1 MNNLLVL
8 PVLLPMAVAVFLM
21 FFRKRV
27 ALQRIVSLIGSIA
40 NVAVA
45 IAIVLRVR
53 SEGILTLQLG
63 GWEPPYGIPFVAD
76 MFAALL
82 VLAASI
88 TGLGVLLYSFA
99 SISRERE
106 EHHYYT
112 FFHFLL
118 VGVYGSF
125 MTGDIFNL
133 FVFFEVMLI
142 SSYAL
147 ITLGGSKKQ
156 MREAPKYLLINIL
169 SSTLFV
175 AGVAYLYASAGTLNM
190 AHLSLR
196 IAEAGQGGVLNVIG
210 LLFLIVF
217 ALKAGL
223 FLFFWLPNAYGAP
236 PFAVRALFG
245 GLLTKVGLYAI
256 VRTFTL
262 IFPNDPSFTNN
273 WIAGMA
279 AATMILGGI
288 GAVAY
293 RDIPRILNYNV
304 LIGVGFVAF
313 GLSTGT
319 RDGMD
324 GVVFYMLHDIL
335 SKGLMFVLGGMLIA
349 AAGSDRLDRM
359 GGLIRSRPGLG
370 WMFFILALALTGI
383 PPLSGFAGKVLI
395 VRGGLEEGML
405 TLSLI
410 ALASSLLT
418 LYSLIKIF
426 REAFWGT
433 EPETLDSVD
442 EEDAEIVESLGA
454 NSREDGPSVVLRKK
468 QTVLANSAA
477 VLLLLFVI
485 GIGVA
490 ANSVHGFASQ
500 AGETLANPGL
510 YIEAVLKE

>member
-8 PVLLPMAVAVFLM
+8 PVLLPMVIAVFLM
-21 FFRKRV
+21 FFRKKVEMQRV
-27 ALQRIVSLIGSIA
+27 IGLIGGIA
-40 NVAVA
+40 NVLVA
-45 IAIVLRVR
+45 GMIVLRVR
-53 SEGILTLQLG
+53 SEGIQTLQFG
-63 GWEPPYGIPFVAD
+63 GWSPPYGIVFVAD

-88 TGLGVLLYSFA
+88 TGLAVLIYSFA
-99 SISRERE
+99 SIGRERE
-106 EHHYYT
+106 EHYYYT

-147 ITLGGSKKQ
+147 ITLGGDKKQ
-156 MREAPKYLLINIL
+156 LREAPKYLLVNIL

-175 AGVAYLYASAGTLNM
+175 ASVAYLYAAVGTLNM
-190 AHLSLR
+190 AHLSQR
-196 IAEAGQGGVLNVIG
+196 ITEAGQGGVLNVIAV
-210 LLFLIVF
+210 LFLIVF
-217 ALKAGL
+217 SLKAGL
-223 FLFFWLPNAYGAP
+223 FLFFWLPGAYGAP

-245 GLLTKVGLYAI
+245 ALLTKVGLYAI

-262 IFPNDPSFTNN
+262 IFPGDPSFTHG

-279 AATMILGGI
+279 AATMVLGGI

-313 GLSTGT
+313 GLAAST
-319 RDGMD
+319 RDALD
-324 GVVFYMLHDIL
+324 GVVFYMLHDIV

-349 AAGSDRLDRM
+349 AAKTDRLDGM
-359 GGLIRSRPGLG
+359 GGLIRRRPGLG

-405 TLSLI
+405 ALSLV

-418 LYSLIKIF
+418 LYSLVKIF

-433 EPETLDSVD
+433 EPEVQQEAEAVQGRKSKKTSQAI
-442 EEDAEIVESLGA
+442 DAKKTSGA
-454 NSREDGPSVVLRKK
+454 G
-468 QTVLANSAA
+468 LANVSA
-477 VLLLLFVI
+477 VLLLAFVI
-485 GIGVA
+485 GIGLA
-490 ANSVHGFASQ
+490 SNSVYGFASQ
-500 AGETLANPGL
+500 AGETLANPIL
-510 YIEAVLKE
+510 YIEAVLKGE

>member
-8 PVLLPMAVAVFLM
+8 PVLLPMVIAVFLM
-21 FFRKRV
+21 FFRRKTG
-27 ALQRIVSLIGSIA
+27 LQRTVGFIGGIA
-40 NVAVA
+40 NIA
-45 IAIVLRVR
+45 IAAAIVLRVR
-53 SEGILTLQLG
+53 SEGIQTLELG
-63 GWEPPYGIPFVAD
+63 GWAPPYGIVFVAD

-88 TGLGVLLYSFA
+88 TGFAVLLYSFA
-99 SISRERE
+99 SIGKDRE
-106 EHHYYT
+106 EHYYYT
-112 FFHFLL
+112 SFHFLL

-156 MREAPKYLLINIL
+156 MREAPKYLLVNIL

-175 AGVAYLYASAGTLNM
+175 AAVAYLYAAVGTLNM
-190 AHLSLR
+190 AHLSQR
-196 IAEAGQGGVLNVIG
+196 IAEAGQGGVLNVIAV
-210 LLFLIVF
+210 LFLIVF
-217 ALKAGL
+217 SLKAGL
-223 FLFFWLPNAYGAP
+223 FLFFWLPGAYGAP

-245 GLLTKVGLYAI
+245 ALLTKVGLYAI

-262 IFPNDPSFTNN
+262 IFPNDPSFTNA
-273 WIAGMA
+273 WIVGMA

-288 GAVAY
+288 GAAAY

-313 GLSTGT
+313 GLATGT

-335 SKGLMFVLGGMLIA
+335 SKGLMFVLGGMLIS
-349 AAGSDRLDRM
+349 AAGSDKLDRM
-359 GGLIRSRPGLG
+359 GGLIRSRPALG

-395 VRGGLEEGML
+395 VRGGLENGML
-405 TLSLI
+405 TLTLV

-433 EPETLDSVD
+433 EPDLD
-442 EEDAEIVESLGA
+442 EADAEEAAEELESAEAGQRS
-454 NSREDGPSVVLRKK
+454 SRASDPGKRAKFAGLS
-468 QTVLANSAA
+468 A
-477 VLLLLFVI
+477 VLLLLLVV
-485 GIGVA
+485 GMGLA
-490 ANSVHGFASQ
+490 ANGVYGFASQ
-500 AGETLANPGL
+500 AGETLDNPGL

>member
-8 PVLLPMAVAVFLM
+8 PVLLPMAIAVFLM
-21 FFRKRV
+21 FFRKNIR
-27 ALQRIVSLIGSIA
+27 LQRVLGVIGGIA
-40 NVAVA
+40 NVV
-45 IAIVLRVR
+45 IAGVIVHRVR
-53 SEGILTLQLG
+53 TGGIQTLELG
-63 GWEPPYGIPFVAD
+63 GWAPPYGIVFVAD

-82 VLAASI
+82 VLAASV
-88 TGLGVLLYSFA
+88 TGLAVLIYSFA
-99 SISRERE
+99 SIGRERE
-106 EHHYYT
+106 EHYYYT
-112 FFHFLL
+112 SFHFLL

-125 MTGDIFNL
+125 LTGDIFNL

-156 MREAPKYLLINIL
+156 MREAPKYLLVNIL

-175 AGVAYLYASAGTLNM
+175 AAVAYLYAAVGTLNM
-190 AHLSLR
+190 AHLSQR
-196 IAEAGQGGVLNVIG
+196 IAEAGQGGVLNVIAV
-210 LLFLIVF
+210 LFLIVF
-217 ALKAGL
+217 SLKAGL
-223 FLFFWLPNAYGAP
+223 FLFFWLPSAYGAP

-262 IFPNDPSFTNN
+262 IFPNDPSFTHA

-288 GAVAY
+288 GAAAY

-313 GLSTGT
+313 GLATGT

-349 AAGSDRLDRM
+349 AAGSDKLDRM

-395 VRGGLEEGML
+395 VRGGLEDGMV
-405 TLSLI
+405 TLSLV

-433 EPETLDSVD
+433 EPEP
-442 EEDAEIVESLGA
+442 EAAAEMLASGESDDRQPPRAESG
-454 NSREDGPSVVLRKK
+454 RGK
-468 QTVLANSAA
+468 QTTLASASA

-485 GIGVA
+485 GIGLA
-490 ANSVHGFASQ
+490 ANGVHGFAAQ
-500 AGETLANPGL
+500 AGATLDNPGL

>member
-8 PVLLPMAVAVFLM
+8 PVLVPMAIAVFLM
-21 FFRKRV
+21 FFRQKV
-27 ALQRIVSLIGSIA
+27 GLQRIVGVVGGITNILIA
-40 NVAVA
+40 AVM
-45 IAIVLRVR
+45 VYRVH
-53 SEGILTLQLG
+53 SGGIQTLELG
-63 GWEPPYGIPFVAD
+63 GWAPPYGIVFVAD
-76 MFAALL
+76 PFAALL

-88 TGLGVLLYSFA
+88 TAFAVLLYSFA
-99 SISRERE
+99 SIDRKRE
-106 EHHYYT
+106 EHYYYT
-112 FFHFLL
+112 AFHFLL

-147 ITLGGSKKQ
+147 ITLGGSGKQ
-156 MREAPKYLLINIL
+156 MREAPKYLLVNIL

-175 AGVAYLYASAGTLNM
+175 AAVAYLYAAVGTLNM
-190 AHLSLR
+190 AHLSQR
-196 IAEAGQGGVLNVIG
+196 IAEVGQGGVLNVIAV
-210 LLFLIVF
+210 LFLIVF
-217 ALKAGL
+217 SLKAGL
-223 FLFFWLPNAYGAP
+223 FLFFWLPGAYGAP

-245 GLLTKVGLYAI
+245 ALLTKVGLYAI

-262 IFPNDPSFTNN
+262 IFAHDPSFTHT

-279 AATMILGGI
+279 AATMVLGGI
-288 GAVAY
+288 GAAAY

-313 GLSTGT
+313 GLATGT

-335 SKGLMFVLGGMLIA
+335 AKGWMFVLGGMLIA
-349 AAGSDRLDRM
+349 AAGSDKLDQM
-359 GGLIRSRPGLG
+359 GGLIRRRPGLG
-370 WMFFILALALTGI
+370 WMFFLLALALTGI

-395 VRGGLEEGML
+395 VRGGLENGQL
-405 TLSLI
+405 TLSLV

-433 EPETLDSVD
+433 EPDLMEETERGESS
-442 EEDAEIVESLGA
+442 EEERAVGEDR
-454 NSREDGPSVVLRKK
+454 SRPYAAQGGR
-468 QTVLANSAA
+468 LAGISA
-477 VLLLLFVI
+477 VLLLVMVI
-485 GIGVA
+485 GMGLA
-490 ANSVHGFASQ
+490 ANGVYDLASQ
-500 AGETLANPGL
+500 AGAVLEHPGL

>member
-8 PVLLPMAVAVFLM
+8 PVLLPMAIAVFLM
-21 FFRKRV
+21 FFRKKIV
-27 ALQRIVSLIGSIA
+27 LQRTLGVIGGIA
-40 NVAVA
+40 NIA
-45 IAIVLRVR
+45 IAAFIVMKVR
-53 SEGILTLQLG
+53 SEGILTLRLG
-63 GWEPPYGIPFVAD
+63 GWEPPYGIVFVAD
-76 MFAALL
+76 MFAAVL

-88 TGLGVLLYSFA
+88 TGFAVLLYSFA
-99 SISRERE
+99 SIGRERE
-106 EHHYYT
+106 EHYYYT

-156 MREAPKYLLINIL
+156 MREAPKYLLVNIL

-175 AGVAYLYASAGTLNM
+175 AGVAYLYASVGTLNM

-196 IAEAGQGGVLNVIG
+196 IAEAGQGGVLNVIAV
-210 LLFLIVF
+210 LFLIVF
-217 ALKAGL
+217 SLKAGL
-223 FLFFWLPNAYGAP
+223 FLFFWLPGSYASP

-262 IFPNDPSFTNN
+262 IFPGDPSFTNG
-273 WIAGMA
+273 WIAAMA
-279 AATMILGGI
+279 AVTMLLGGI

-293 RDIPRILNYNV
+293 RDIPRILNYNI

-313 GLSTGT
+313 GLATGS

-324 GVVFYMLHDIL
+324 GVVFYMVHDIL
-335 SKGLMFVLGGMLIA
+335 SKGLMFILGGMLIA
-349 AAGSDRLDRM
+349 AAGSDKLDRM
-359 GGLIRSRPGLG
+359 GGLMKVRPGLG

-395 VRGGLEEGML
+395 VRGGLDEGML
-405 TLSLI
+405 ALSLL

-418 LYSLIKIF
+418 LYSLVKIF

-433 EPETLDSVD
+433 EPENED
-442 EEDAEIVESLGA
+442 EETESDAKQASGAGRSSEAALGKTKA
-454 NSREDGPSVVLRKK
+454 FAGV
-468 QTVLANSAA
+468 SA
-477 VLLLLFVI
+477 VFLLLFVI
-485 GIGVA
+485 GLGLA
-490 ANSVHGFASQ
+490 ANGAYGFASQ
-500 AGETLANPGL
+500 AGAVLDNPGL

>member
-1 MNNLLVL
+1 LNNLLVL
-8 PVLLPMAVAVFLM
+8 PVLLPMVIAVFLM
-21 FFRKRV
+21 FFRKKV
-27 ALQRIVSLIGSIA
+27 VLQRVVGLVGGIA
-40 NVAVA
+40 NVLIAGAV
-45 IAIVLRVR
+45 VLRVR
-53 SEGILTLQLG
+53 SEGIQTLQLG
-63 GWEPPYGIPFVAD
+63 GWEPPYGIVFVAD

-88 TGLGVLLYSFA
+88 TGLAVLIYSFA
-99 SISRERE
+99 SIGRERE
-106 EHHYYT
+106 EHYYYT

-147 ITLGGSKKQ
+147 ITLGGDKKQ
-156 MREAPKYLLINIL
+156 LREAPKYLLVNIL

-175 AGVAYLYASAGTLNM
+175 ASVAYLYAAVGTLNM
-190 AHLSLR
+190 AHLSQR
-196 IAEAGQGGVLNVIG
+196 ITEAGQGGVLNVIAV
-210 LLFLIVF
+210 LFLIVF
-217 ALKAGL
+217 SLKAGL
-223 FLFFWLPNAYGAP
+223 FLFFWLPGAYGAP

-245 GLLTKVGLYAI
+245 ALLTKVGLYAI

-262 IFPNDPSFTNN
+262 IFPGDPSFTHG

-313 GLSTGT
+313 GLSAST
-319 RDGMD
+319 RDALD

-335 SKGLMFVLGGMLIA
+335 SKGLLFVLGGMLIA
-349 AAGSDRLDRM
+349 AAKTDRLDGM
-359 GGLIRSRPGLG
+359 GGLIRRRPGLG

-405 TLSLI
+405 ALSLV

-418 LYSLIKIF
+418 LYSLVKIF

-433 EPETLDSVD
+433 EPEMQQED
-442 EEDAEIVESLGA
+442 EAVRRQKSKKTSKAANMKSTSGA
-454 NSREDGPSVVLRKK
+454 A
-468 QTVLANSAA
+468 LANVSA
-477 VLLLLFVI
+477 VVLLLFVI
-485 GIGVA
+485 GIGLASNGVYA
-490 ANSVHGFASQ
+490 FASQ
-500 AGETLANPGL
+500 AGETLANPIL
-510 YIEAVLKE
+510 YIEAVLKGE

>member
-8 PVLLPMAVAVFLM
+8 PVLLPMAIAVLLM
-21 FFRKRV
+21 FFRTKTQ
-27 ALQRIVSLIGSIA
+27 LQRVIGLLGGIA
-40 NVAVA
+40 NVG
-45 IAIVLRVR
+45 IAATIVLRVR
-53 SEGILTLQLG
+53 EHGIQTLQLG
-63 GWEPPYGIPFVAD
+63 GWAPPYGIVFVAD

-88 TGLGVLLYSFA
+88 TGLAVLIYSF
-99 SISRERE
+99 STIGQKRE
-106 EHHYYT
+106 EHYYYT

-125 MTGDIFNL
+125 LTGDIFNL

-175 AGVAYLYASAGTLNM
+175 AAVAYLYAAVGTLNM
-190 AHLSLR
+190 AHLSQR
-196 IAEAGQGGVLNVIG
+196 IAEAGQGGVLNVIAV
-210 LLFLIVF
+210 LFLVVF
-217 ALKAGL
+217 SLKAGL
-223 FLFFWLPNAYGAP
+223 FLFFWLPGSYAAP

-245 GLLTKVGLYAI
+245 ALLTKVGLYAI

-262 IFPNDPSFTNN
+262 IFPYDSSLTHT
-273 WIAGMA
+273 WIGGMA

-288 GAVAY
+288 GAAAY

-319 RDGMD
+319 RDGME

-349 AAGSDRLDRM
+349 AAGTDRLDGM
-359 GGLIRSRPGLG
+359 GGLIRRRPGLG
-370 WMFFILALALTGI
+370 WMFFILALALAGI

-395 VRGGLEEGML
+395 VRGGLEDGML
-405 TLSLI
+405 TLSLV

-418 LYSLIKIF
+418 LYSIIKIF
-426 REAFWGT
+426 REAFWGVEPQT
-433 EPETLDSVD
+433 EPE
-442 EEDAEIVESLGA
+442 AEMSKARPG
-454 NSREDGPSVVLRKK
+454 
-468 QTVLANSAA
+468 LANVSA

-485 GIGVA
+485 GLGVG
-490 ANSVHGFASQ
+490 ANGVYGPVSQ
-500 AGETLANPGL
+500 AGETLADPSL

>member
-8 PVLLPMAVAVFLM
+8 PVLLPMALAVFLM
-21 FFRKRV
+21 FFRKKVR
-27 ALQRIVSLIGSIA
+27 LQRAIALVGGIA

-45 IAIVLRVR
+45 ALIVFRVR
-53 SEGILTLQLG
+53 DHGIQTLQFG
-63 GWEPPYGIPFVAD
+63 GWAPPYGIVFVAD
-76 MFAALL
+76 LFAALL

-88 TGLGVLLYSFA
+88 TGLAVLIYSF
-99 SISRERE
+99 STIGRERE
-106 EHHYYT
+106 EHYYYT

-125 MTGDIFNL
+125 LTGDIFNL

-147 ITLGGSKKQ
+147 ITLGGSRKQ
-156 MREAPKYLLINIL
+156 MREAPKYLLVNIL

-175 AGVAYLYASAGTLNM
+175 AAVAYLYASVGTLNM
-190 AHLSLR
+190 AHLSER
-196 IAEAGQGGVLNVIG
+196 IAEVGQSGVLNVVAV
-210 LLFLIVF
+210 LFLIVF
-217 ALKAGL
+217 SLKAGL
-223 FLFFWLPNAYGAP
+223 FLFFWLPGSYAAP

-245 GLLTKVGLYAI
+245 ALLTKVGLYAI

-262 IFPNDPSFTNN
+262 IFPYDAALTHT

-288 GAVAY
+288 GAAAY
-293 RDIPRILNYNV
+293 RDIPRILNFNV

-313 GLSTGT
+313 GLATGT

-349 AAGSDRLDRM
+349 AAGTDHLDGM
-359 GGLIRSRPGLG
+359 GGLIRRRPGLG
-370 WMFFILALALTGI
+370 WMFFLLALALTGI

-395 VRGGLEEGML
+395 VRGGLEDGML
-405 TLSLI
+405 TLSLV

-426 REAFWGT
+426 REAFWGV
-433 EPETLDSVD
+433 EPEAEPD
-442 EEDAEIVESLGA
+442 EEASTSTSKLKLKSTPTARPGLLP
-454 NSREDGPSVVLRKK
+454 N
-468 QTVLANSAA
+468 AA
-477 VLLLLFVI
+477 AILLLLCVI
-485 GIGVA
+485 ALGVG
-490 ANSVHGFASQ
+490 ANLVSGPVSQ
-500 AGETLANPGL
+500 AGETLANPSL